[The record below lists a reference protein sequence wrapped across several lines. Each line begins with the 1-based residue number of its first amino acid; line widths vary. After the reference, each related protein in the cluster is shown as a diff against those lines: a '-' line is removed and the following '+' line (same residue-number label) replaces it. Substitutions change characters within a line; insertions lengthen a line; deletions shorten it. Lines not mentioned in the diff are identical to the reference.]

1 MNIFFTMVIAALLLA
16 CAAYA
21 QLRIPRFTAGRSR
34 IVLTRTVL
42 IAVGIG
48 FGYVAAAPYAN
59 DRLLA
64 ALAFLIGFGAVHFP
78 AAFILFVKR
87 ERGAGKS

>member
-1 MNIFFTMVIAALLLA
+1 MNIFFTIVIAALLLA

-42 IAVGIG
+42 IVVGIG
-48 FGYVAAAPYAN
+48 FGYVAAAPYAS
-59 DRLLA
+59 DRLIA
-64 ALAFLIGFGAVHFP
+64 VLAFLIGFGAVHFP